1 MSKTFKQ
8 AIEASDPILESILNI
23 MKIGRGEDR
32 FDINKERK
40 FLSVVNQILDYYIG
54 REGDALNIP
63 VVYFPICNENSQE
76 LCEEFVTI
84 KLGLF
89 ANDEWRNFVCYKLKH
104 DTKDGCRIRSDETS
118 PKVRDMAIANYRYEI
133 KLGNILQETSCVQE
147 TTSLIYSSFL
157 LNSYNQYKD
166 AQKRYNR
173 KTTNKYWYLARA
185 INGNY
190 SSKNDCPLSLIREEA
205 KSFYD
210 LLTNKIGREDEKK
223 VENLVFFPCNSPDG
237 DYSNFCNRIVQK
249 TYLDNFVK
257 AGSGLRNVFIF
268 RFSRKPFRLR
278 RLLDVKNVMIDK
290 IHPSDD
296 CFDYISFNYEESAL
310 LFNQEK
316 PTICNIAIGG
326 DNDDMHQD
334 FELLL
339 NDVMDSLDSKYTLRR
354 NEVAMCATEEM
365 ANRSKEILNSEA
377 EIDETILSQIFTINR
392 ELWDQHSTMLTH
404 FLDEPDVCVVV
415 GNGIDEYLK
424 RQFKNWLIQQYNVR
438 NVQFATFGDLKGKL
452 VNGKYQNEIQSKRIL
467 ILSFR
472 NDYTESIF
480 HKYPNSFDPICI
492 NKGQKALVVSNMF
505 IMRPYFD
512 WGHYNYTKAL
522 KKILKSEFRKEKMT
536 LTVNNLVRPHNELIE
551 DFYDED
557 NDRNYRQVQQIT
569 ITYPNSSSRS
579 FNRSEWMFYQLNN
592 DERAILPLSDLADLY
607 SDSVEG
613 LAIQPISSLI
623 SIITDDYLETKK
635 AEDTNSEKLFKEQ
648 PIYALTEEQKDSNV
662 QLWKILLQRKIDE
675 RTIEVVFDEIMSNFS
690 SEQRISFNA
699 FSQWPNEDYGL
710 PRSNRMQEYLIRNYL
725 GIKDPYL
732 RVVRRLKAKSRNN
745 TEAINANIR
754 HFLSV
759 GLLSNDFSAIYNSL
773 NEEIRDLLSLE
784 STEDVKA
791 LIELVSENIKL
802 DPIKSISK

>member
-1 MSKTFKQ
+1 MNNIDELISSLKEELYNEECVKEYFYYKQ
-8 AIEASDPILESILNI
+8 IIEKDPSIKELD
-23 MKIGRGEDR
+23 EQVR
-32 FDINKERK
+32 FHQKEMCRNKDNDE
-40 FLSVVNQILDYYIG
+40 
-54 REGDALNIP
+54 
-63 VVYFPICNENSQE
+63 VYFKEKAIYE
-76 LCEEFVTI
+76 
-84 KLGLF
+84 
-89 ANDEWRNFVCYKLKH
+89 DLK
-104 DTKDGCRIRSDETS
+104 K
-118 PKVRDMAIANYRYEI
+118 
-133 KLGNILQETSCVQE
+133 
-147 TTSLIYSSFL
+147 
-157 LNSYNQYKD
+157 
-166 AQKRYNR
+166 
-173 KTTNKYWYLARA
+173 
-185 INGNY
+185 
-190 SSKNDCPLSLIREEA
+190 
-205 KSFYD
+205 
-210 LLTNKIGREDEKK
+210 
-223 VENLVFFPCNSPDG
+223 
-237 DYSNFCNRIVQK
+237 
-249 TYLDNFVK
+249 
-257 AGSGLRNVFIF
+257 
-268 RFSRKPFRLR
+268 
-278 RLLDVKNVMIDK
+278 
-290 IHPSDD
+290 
-296 CFDYISFNYEESAL
+296 
-310 LFNQEK
+310 
-316 PTICNIAIGG
+316 
-326 DNDDMHQD
+326 
-334 FELLL
+334 
-339 NDVMDSLDSKYTLRR
+339 
-354 NEVAMCATEEM
+354 
-365 ANRSKEILNSEA
+365 
-377 EIDETILSQIFTINR
+377 
-392 ELWDQHSTMLTH
+392 
-404 FLDEPDVCVVV
+404 
-415 GNGIDEYLK
+415 
-424 RQFKNWLIQQYNVR
+424 QFKNWLIQQYNVR

-505 IMRPYFD
+505 IMRQYFD

-699 FSQWPNEDYGL
+699 FSQWSNEDYGL

-759 GLLSNDFSAIYNSL
+759 GLLSNDYSAIYNSL